1 MNSLMIGDARVNSS
15 AAYSEGN
22 LKVAGGG
29 FTSSS
34 VGGGYS
40 TIAIPKDKKIYIEV
54 CETATTGDLWSAGI
68 LIDNHAMNSTT
79 IGGNGSIAYYNR
91 SVYVNGSETD
101 YGASAGIGGLVTYY
115 VGTSLPHAEAVE
127 YGTGPHSAET
137 GTGEFMQSIIE
148 WTDRVLGYGP
158 AMANSIAKNIRK
170 KGIEPRPYFRRA
182 LVKEAPNFKLTW
194 SLMLAER
201 LEAEAFKSTV

>member
-1 MNSLMIGDARVNSS
+1 MVKITLDFDPNLTNVRDDFNLMPDAIMEITADAIEQTALNIKGEVVGQMNQPYPQGLGSDRA
-15 AAYSEGN
+15 
-22 LKVAGGG
+22 LKQAV
-29 FTSSS
+29 
-34 VGGGYS
+34 
-40 TIAIPKDKKIYIEV
+40 E
-54 CETATTGDLWSAGI
+54 
-68 LIDNHAMNSTT
+68 IDGKRELAN
-79 IGGNGSIAYYNR
+79 
-91 SVYVNGSETD
+91 
-101 YGASAGIGGLVTYY
+101 GLVTYY

-137 GTGEFMQSIIE
+137 GTGEFMKSIIE

-182 LVKEAPNFKLTW
+182 VVKEAPNFKLTW

-201 LEAEAFKSTV
+201 LEAEAFKSSV